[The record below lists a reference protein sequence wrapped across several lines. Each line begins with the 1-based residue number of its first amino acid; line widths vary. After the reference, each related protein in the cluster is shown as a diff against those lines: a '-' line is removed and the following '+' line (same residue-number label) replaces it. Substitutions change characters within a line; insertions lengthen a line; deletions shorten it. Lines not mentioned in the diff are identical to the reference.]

1 MMKQNYETMIVRGKA
16 DDIGHWTENHDIAIE
31 DMTGY
36 IERMGGKLH
45 QTLVEGVW
53 VFYEFIV
60 PAHWVGRLYERFLS
74 FGFRAKVQPNSL
86 WFGVL
91 DETELEEPHLSQR
104 NNWKL
109 PDVFHF
115 TPNLLGADGTMRDSN
130 L

>member
-16 DDIGHWTENHDIAIE
+16 DDIGHWTENQDIAIE

-60 PAHWVGRLYERFLS
+60 PSHWVGRLYERFLS
-74 FGFRAKVQPNSL
+74 FGFSAKVKPESM
-86 WFGVL
+86 WFGAL
-91 DETELEEPHLSQR
+91 DNKEVEETHR

-109 PDVFHF
+109 PDVLHF
-115 TPNLLGADGTMRDSN
+115 TPDRIG
-130 L
+130 

>member
-1 MMKQNYETMIVRGKA
+1 MNPMMKQNYETMIIRGKA
-16 DDIGHWTENHDIAIE
+16 DDIGHWTKNHDTAIE

-36 IERMGGKLH
+36 IKRMGGRLRT
-45 QTLVEGVW
+45 TLVESEW
-53 VFYEFIV
+53 VFYEYIV

-74 FGFRAKVQPNSL
+74 FGFKAKVKPDSM

-91 DETELEEPHLSQR
+91 DETEVEETHR

-115 TPNLLGADGTMRDSN
+115 TTLLGDR
-130 L
+130 

>member
-1 MMKQNYETMIVRGKA
+1 MMKQNYETMIIRGKA

-36 IERMGGKLH
+36 IKKMGGRLRS
-45 QTLVEGVW
+45 TLVESEW
-53 VFYEFIV
+53 VFYEFVV

-74 FGFRAKVQPNSL
+74 FGFRAKVKPDSL

-115 TPNLLGADGTMRDSN
+115 TTDIPNRESSL
-130 L
+130 